1 MRRNASKVRQHS
13 CALRFL
19 HGGNTHTGF
28 CKEMPARADAQMAHP
43 HPKRRITK
51 RGTEDR
57 RAFSSYEEMTTTKET
72 KMQIHRPQSLL
83 ILGVVVLMATL
94 VVGVQLN
101 PTTAS
106 RESGETIKQPVHEVP
121 GQHFDTSPESF
132 APTVKKVAPAVVR
145 IVTALRSDSHAD
157 LAGGVENPLSR
168 YLLGQVPR
176 AGAGRLVECGSG
188 PGSL

>member
-1 MRRNASKVRQHS
+1 
-13 CALRFL
+13 
-19 HGGNTHTGF
+19 
-28 CKEMPARADAQMAHP
+28 
-43 HPKRRITK
+43 
-51 RGTEDR
+51 
-57 RAFSSYEEMTTTKET
+57 MTTTKET

-106 RESGETIKQPVHEVP
+106 RELGETIKQPVHEVP
-121 GQHFDTSPESF
+121 GQHFDTSLESF

-157 LAGGVENPLSR
+157 LAGGVR
-168 YLLGQVPR
+168 ILLALPFGTSAPR
-176 AGAGRLVECGSG
+176 TFWPPAGVRASG
-188 PGSL
+188 PASS